1 MRKQPVMVD
10 PHHANECK
18 ADQECEIGWPLPKKL
33 IAKSTVGRLGNL
45 DLKNKQRNGNSED
58 SVRKSLYPAGLAVQR
73 ATPTACYGGGKG
85 KSNRR
90 SPGSPAFKVAG
101 FISLLRQMHHPGCAR
116 MSYNFSPT
124 RAGKPMLLFSSCLKI
139 ASVSRALTRAVYS
152 ISQ

>member
-18 ADQECEIGWPLPKKL
+18 ADQEREIGWPLPKKL

-58 SVRKSLYPAGLAVQR
+58 SVRKASTLPVSVFKEQLPPHAMGVER
-73 ATPTACYGGGKG
+73 ASQTGVP
-85 KSNRR
+85 
-90 SPGSPAFKVAG
+90 PGSPAFKVAG

-116 MSYNFSPT
+116 MSYNLFPT

>member
-18 ADQECEIGWPLPKKL
+18 ADQEREIGWPLPEKL

-45 DLKNKQRNGNSED
+45 DLKDKQRDGNGED
-58 SVRKSLYPAGLAVQR
+58 SVRKSLY
-73 ATPTACYGGGKG
+73 
-85 KSNRR
+85 
-90 SPGSPAFKVAG
+90 
-101 FISLLRQMHHPGCAR
+101 PGCAR

-139 ASVSRALTRAVYS
+139 ASVSRALIRAVYS
-152 ISQ
+152 ISQWP